1 MPETIAWDA
10 QRGCIV
16 GYRRNKCFS
25 LSNDYG
31 ENWTRIE
38 PDVPFDFLYQPYL
51 LALDGGRLW
60 PVWPCGRRQR
70 FWRE

>member
-1 MPETIAWDA
+1 M
-10 QRGCIV
+10 CI
-16 GYRRNKCFS
+16 RDSNKCFS

-51 LALDGGRLW
+51 LALDGGRLGLYGH
-60 PVWPCGRRQR
+60 VLSLIHISILR
-70 FWRE
+70 F